1 MPDQT
6 EKQTFSDDE
15 ALDFHRI
22 PTPGKI
28 SMAPTKPMATQ
39 RDLSLAYSPGVAV
52 PVLAIAADADKAYD
66 YTSKGNLVAVISN
79 GTAILGLGN
88 LGHMASKPVMEGK
101 SVLFKRFADV
111 DSFDIEVK
119 TTDPD
124 EFITVV
130 KNIGDTWGGINLED
144 IKSPE
149 CFVIESELQDL
160 LDIPVFHDDQ
170 HGTAIISTA
179 GLINAVHIAGKKLD
193 EIKVVLAGAGAA
205 GLSSIALMKAAGVKA
220 ENTVICDRDGVVY
233 KGRDHGMDQWKAAH
247 ATDTPLRTLAEAMVG
262 ADVVLGLSAKG
273 AITKE
278 MVASMA
284 PNPIIFAMANPD
296 PEITPEDVKSVRSD
310 AIIATGRSDYV
321 NQVNNV
327 LAFPYLF
334 RGALDVRARLINLV
348 MKIACA
354 HALAALAREDVPDEV
369 AAAYR
374 GRKLKFGPDYIIPTP
389 FDPRLIWY
397 IPPFVAQAAMD
408 TGVARVQIEDMD
420 AYRHALRSRVD
431 PSAALMQKISS
442 AVRGG
447 PNKRVVFAEGE
458 EPAVIRAAWGFKQA
472 DLGTPILVGRED
484 LIRQNAAEAGLN
496 FDELGIEITNA
507 RVSDHNVEDTDWLY
521 EKLQRRGYLRR
532 DVQRMI
538 NHHQRHLLA
547 RLHAGIDL
555 AQCQRVGVLFHR
567 GHAVLIDD
575 DIRDGVEGILGE
587 DAHRHGLHLFQHR
600 QRVEAAYVLL
610 GIQRLAAGGEGHPDQ
625 LARLRQHLLHL
636 LALGLQVF
644 EAPHFHRVQRAEVHA
659 DPAGGFEHH
668 HGAGQGLSALLLGHE
683 QRHQIRQI
691 LFAVEAELAGL
702 RLDLARLQPAG
713 EGETLDQGC
722 ERHPAHLFRRQ
733 RQGSEGGLVGLGHP
747 SLAVEGEDQVRQ
759 RLEQGLNLVVL
770 ALGGH
775 VGDGLDVIDAGNAAD
790 LRHQML
796 EIAKLQLGEIEIDDA

>member
-1 MPDQT
+1 MPDLT
-6 EKQTFSDDE
+6 DKQTFSDQD
-15 ALDFHRI
+15 ALDFHRV

-39 RDLSLAYSPGVAV
+39 RDLSLAYSPGVAI

-179 GLINAVHIAGKKLD
+179 GLINAAHIVGKKL
-193 EIKVVLAGAGAA
+193 EEMKVVVAGAGAA
-205 GLSSIALMKAAGVKA
+205 GLSSIGLMKAAGVRA

-233 KGRDHGMDQWKAAH
+233 RGREHGMDQWKSVH

-262 ADVVLGLSAKG
+262 ADVVLGLAAKG

-296 PEITPEDVKSVRSD
+296 PEITPEDVLSVRSD

-334 RGALDVRARLINLV
+334 RGALDVRARRVNHE

-354 HALAALAREDVPDEV
+354 QALAMLAREDVPDEV
-369 AAAYR
+369 AAAYS
-374 GRKLKFGPDYIIPTP
+374 GRKLRFGPDYIIPTP

-397 IPPFVAQAAMD
+397 IPPFIAQAAMD
-408 TGVARVQIEDMD
+408 TGVARVTIDDMD
-420 AYRHALRSRVD
+420 AYRAALRERVD

-442 AVRGG
+442 AVRAA

-458 EPAVIRAAWGFKQA
+458 ETTVIRAAWGFKQA
-472 DLGTPILVGRED
+472 ELGTPILLGRED
-484 LIRQNAAEAGLN
+484 LIRKNAIEAGLD
-496 FDELGIEITNA
+496 FDSLGIEIVNA
-507 RVSDHNVEDTDWLY
+507 RVSHKNVEYTDWLY
-521 EKLQRRGYLRR
+521 ARLQRRGYLRR

-538 NHHQRHLLA
+538 NQDRNYFAAAMVALGDADAVVSGTTRNFNMVLREVRRVIDVKDRLIGLSIVLA
-547 RLHAGIDL
+547 KGRTLFVADTSIHELPDAQEL
-555 AQCQRVGVLFHR
+555 AEIAVQAASAVRKLGRTPRVAFLSHSTFGDPPGER
-567 GHAVLIDD
+567 GEKVREA
-575 DIRDGVEGILGE
+575 IRILDAMDVDFEYEGE
-587 DAHRHGLHLFQHR
+587 MPP
-600 QRVEAAYVLL
+600 E
-610 GIQRLAAGGEGHPDQ
+610 
-625 LARLRQHLLHL
+625 
-636 LALGLQVF
+636 LALDPG
-644 EAPHFHRVQRAEVHA
+644 ARANY
-659 DPAGGFEHH
+659 PFMR
-668 HGAGQGLSALLLGHE
+668 LSADANVLVMPAIQSASISTRLVQSLGGATV
-683 QRHQIRQI
+683 IGP
-691 LFAVEAELAGL
+691 L
-702 RLDLARLQPAG
+702 
-713 EGETLDQGC
+713 
-722 ERHPAHLFRRQ
+722 
-733 RQGSEGGLVGLGHP
+733 LVGLEKSVQIVGLGA
-747 SLAVEGEDQVRQ
+747 SVSEIITAATFAAYEGGAPE
-759 RLEQGLNLVVL
+759 L
-770 ALGGH
+770 
-775 VGDGLDVIDAGNAAD
+775 
-790 LRHQML
+790 
-796 EIAKLQLGEIEIDDA
+796 